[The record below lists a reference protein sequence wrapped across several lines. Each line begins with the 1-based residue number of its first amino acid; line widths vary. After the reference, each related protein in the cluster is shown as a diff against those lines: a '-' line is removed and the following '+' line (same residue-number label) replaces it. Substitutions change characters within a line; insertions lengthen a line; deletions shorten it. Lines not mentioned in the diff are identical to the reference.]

1 MLYTSGQ
8 VISTRS
14 SAGAGNGLG
23 GAIGR
28 PLLGAEAIMRVR
40 PMRPEKTMHRAEHRV
55 EDIAIKAG
63 KAYSLLVDPV
73 FPLCL
78 WTLLIVLVI
87 ALAVAILVWC

>member
-1 MLYTSGQ
+1 
-8 VISTRS
+8 
-14 SAGAGNGLG
+14 
-23 GAIGR
+23 
-28 PLLGAEAIMRVR
+28 
-40 PMRPEKTMHRAEHRV
+40 MHRAEHRV

-87 ALAVAILVWC
+87 GLAVAILGVVTESPAISQWIIGLR

>member
-14 SAGAGNGLG
+14 SASAGNGLS

-28 PLLGAEAIMRVR
+28 PLLGTEAIMRVR
-40 PMRPEKTMHRAEHRV
+40 PMRPDKTMHRAERRV

-63 KAYSLLVDPV
+63 KAHSLLVDTV
-73 FPLCL
+73 FPYAFGR
-78 WTLLIVLVI
+78 LLSCHW
-87 ALAVAILVWC
+87 ARGSILVW